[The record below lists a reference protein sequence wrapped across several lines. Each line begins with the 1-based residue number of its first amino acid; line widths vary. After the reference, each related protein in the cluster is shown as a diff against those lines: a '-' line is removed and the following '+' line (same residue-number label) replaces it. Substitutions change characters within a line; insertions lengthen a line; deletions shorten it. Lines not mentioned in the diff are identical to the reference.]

1 MNPLDAYFINQ
12 SHNPG
17 KLTFV
22 NASFWE
28 KRTAIHK
35 PRRPFNFDLKTYPSR
50 TILREVSRV
59 SSLILRAKPWLAKKV
74 LRHGNRFAARVRRR
88 YFSEG
93 ERWPPEIRLL
103 FAGYFPAFLF
113 WFLLWFGCILEFS
126 FLARRRRFTRINVW
140 LLWLFC
146 ATIIPT
152 PLFRFCCCFF
162 GSGHALFSWNLGW
175 PRPFFPGSKMV
186 QRDAFLL

>member
-1 MNPLDAYFINQ
+1 MKMSSNLFFDMNPLDTYFVNQ

-74 LRHGNRFAARVRRR
+74 LRHGNRFVARVRRR

-93 ERWPPEIRLL
+93 EKRRPEMRLR
-103 FAGYFPAFLF
+103 FAGYSSPDFALICSPRSQGFSPEAVCSSVDRGKQ
-113 WFLLWFGCILEFS
+113 LW
-126 FLARRRRFTRINVW
+126 
-140 LLWLFC
+140 
-146 ATIIPT
+146 
-152 PLFRFCCCFF
+152 
-162 GSGHALFSWNLGW
+162 GW
-175 PRPFFPGSKMV
+175 G
-186 QRDAFLL
+186 

>member
-1 MNPLDAYFINQ
+1 MASRWNRNFVRLYCLRTRATKRFPWRKTSCFDVGQSDQRMEYSSSDSSRPRVLKCLVNQ

-28 KRTAIHK
+28 KRTAIHE

-74 LRHGNRFAARVRRR
+74 LCHGNRFVAWVRRR

-93 ERWPPEIRLL
+93 EKRRPEMRLL
-103 FAGYFPAFLF
+103 FAG
-113 WFLLWFGCILEFS
+113 
-126 FLARRRRFTRINVW
+126 
-140 LLWLFC
+140 
-146 ATIIPT
+146 
-152 PLFRFCCCFF
+152 
-162 GSGHALFSWNLGW
+162 
-175 PRPFFPGSKMV
+175 
-186 QRDAFLL
+186 

>member
-1 MNPLDAYFINQ
+1 MNPLDTYFVNQ

-74 LRHGNRFAARVRRR
+74 LRHGNRFVARVRRR

-93 ERWPPEIRLL
+93 EKRRREMRLR
-103 FAGYFPAFLF
+103 FAGYKNLNWYNKSIKDRRYFMESAGERYLYPRGVLVKARVKVVDTLCFV
-113 WFLLWFGCILEFS
+113 
-126 FLARRRRFTRINVW
+126 LARDIQLFIINRVLCIKRFTRVSMGWW
-140 LLWLFC
+140 LLWLS
-146 ATIIPT
+146 A
-152 PLFRFCCCFF
+152 
-162 GSGHALFSWNLGW
+162 
-175 PRPFFPGSKMV
+175 
-186 QRDAFLL
+186 

>member
-1 MNPLDAYFINQ
+1 MSSNLFFDINPLDTYFVNQ

-74 LRHGNRFAARVRRR
+74 LRHRNRFVARVRRR
-88 YFSEG
+88 YFSE
-93 ERWPPEIRLL
+93 EEKRRPEMRLRL
-103 FAGYFPAFLF
+103 AGYHFICELKFY
-113 WFLLWFGCILEFS
+113 
-126 FLARRRRFTRINVW
+126 ARTHVKITQQW
-140 LLWLFC
+140 KSTL
-146 ATIIPT
+146 
-152 PLFRFCCCFF
+152 
-162 GSGHALFSWNLGW
+162 
-175 PRPFFPGSKMV
+175 RPGVRHM
-186 QRDAFLL
+186 

>member
-1 MNPLDAYFINQ
+1 MSSNLFFDMNPLDTYFVNQ

-59 SSLILRAKPWLAKKV
+59 SSLILRAKPWLAKRV

-88 YFSEG
+88 YFRR
-93 ERWPPEIRLL
+93 ERSDDRKCVCCSRNPKRANLQFRINK
-103 FAGYFPAFLF
+103 
-113 WFLLWFGCILEFS
+113 GC
-126 FLARRRRFTRINVW
+126 RGGGKTRILTVV
-140 LLWLFC
+140 
-146 ATIIPT
+146 
-152 PLFRFCCCFF
+152 RK
-162 GSGHALFSWNLGW
+162 
-175 PRPFFPGSKMV
+175 KMTKV
-186 QRDAFLL
+186 EIVIMM

>member
-1 MNPLDAYFINQ
+1 MIKTTTCDKSLTPQANRWKMSSNLFFDMNPLDNYFVNQ

-35 PRRPFNFDLKTYPSR
+35 PRRPFNFDFKAYPPR

-74 LRHGNRFAARVRRR
+74 LRHGNRFAARVRKR
-88 YFSEG
+88 YFSE
-93 ERWPPEIRLL
+93 EEKRWPEIRLL
-103 FAGYFPAFLF
+103 FAGYHQIWCAHAIVVQQMHACAWKMPSCCPGLN
-113 WFLLWFGCILEFS
+113 WHRGGWTNLL
-126 FLARRRRFTRINVW
+126 N
-140 LLWLFC
+140 
-146 ATIIPT
+146 
-152 PLFRFCCCFF
+152 
-162 GSGHALFSWNLGW
+162 
-175 PRPFFPGSKMV
+175 
-186 QRDAFLL
+186 

>member
-1 MNPLDAYFINQ
+1 MSSNLFFDMNPLDTYFVNQ

-59 SSLILRAKPWLAKKV
+59 SSLILRAKPWLVKKV
-74 LRHGNRFAARVRRR
+74 LRHGKSFCRSGSQTLLFGGREATTGNASAVRRLIGFLSNFVLILK
-88 YFSEG
+88 YF
-93 ERWPPEIRLL
+93 
-103 FAGYFPAFLF
+103 
-113 WFLLWFGCILEFS
+113 FLLLKLSTVMRLVTWSIWLPLKNS
-126 FLARRRRFTRINVW
+126 RAIISVQLAV
-140 LLWLFC
+140 L
-146 ATIIPT
+146 
-152 PLFRFCCCFF
+152 
-162 GSGHALFSWNLGW
+162 S
-175 PRPFFPGSKMV
+175 
-186 QRDAFLL
+186 

>member
-1 MNPLDAYFINQ
+1 MNPLDTYFVNQ

-74 LRHGNRFAARVRRR
+74 LRHGNRFVARVRRR
-88 YFSEG
+88 YFSDG
-93 ERWPPEIRLL
+93 EKRRPEMRLR
-103 FAGYFPAFLF
+103 FAGYIDIEFCESFNHEFLTKCKYTVEKPGIIRCTSIRISHF
-113 WFLLWFGCILEFS
+113 WVASSICFKAWFL
-126 FLARRRRFTRINVW
+126 
-140 LLWLFC
+140 
-146 ATIIPT
+146 
-152 PLFRFCCCFF
+152 
-162 GSGHALFSWNLGW
+162 
-175 PRPFFPGSKMV
+175 
-186 QRDAFLL
+186 

>member
-1 MNPLDAYFINQ
+1 MSSNLFFDMNPLDTYFVNQ

-59 SSLILRAKPWLAKKV
+59 SSLILRAKPRLAKNV
-74 LRHGNRFAARVRRR
+74 LRHGNRFVARVRRR

-93 ERWPPEIRLL
+93 EKRRPEMRLR
-103 FAGYFPAFLF
+103 FAGY
-113 WFLLWFGCILEFS
+113 
-126 FLARRRRFTRINVW
+126 TRSCKN
-140 LLWLFC
+140 
-146 ATIIPT
+146 
-152 PLFRFCCCFF
+152 LFR
-162 GSGHALFSWNLGW
+162 NLQDLIW
-175 PRPFFPGSKMV
+175 F
-186 QRDAFLL
+186 QQDL

>member
-1 MNPLDAYFINQ
+1 MRLLSLGHLSFRIWSKQLGVITHRLRRQIAEKCPLIFSSSINPLDTYFVNQ

-88 YFSEG
+88 YFFGGREATTGNASSV
-93 ERWPPEIRLL
+93 RRLRQH
-103 FAGYFPAFLF
+103 AFSVYI
-113 WFLLWFGCILEFS
+113 LWL
-126 FLARRRRFTRINVW
+126 VW
-140 LLWLFC
+140 LFHQLVYSDSS
-146 ATIIPT
+146 T
-152 PLFRFCCCFF
+152 PLQQYSYLCSISF
-162 GSGHALFSWNLGW
+162 
-175 PRPFFPGSKMV
+175 
-186 QRDAFLL
+186 

>member
-1 MNPLDAYFINQ
+1 MSSNLFFNMNPLDAYFINQ

-88 YFSEG
+88 YFRR
-93 ERWPPEIRLL
+93 ERSDDRKCVCCSQARIKVYPPWFRTIETRAS
-103 FAGYFPAFLF
+103 FAQQIIELTTLY
-113 WFLLWFGCILEFS
+113 
-126 FLARRRRFTRINVW
+126 NV
-140 LLWLFC
+140 FIK
-146 ATIIPT
+146 TI
-152 PLFRFCCCFF
+152 
-162 GSGHALFSWNLGW
+162 S
-175 PRPFFPGSKMV
+175 
-186 QRDAFLL
+186 

>member
-1 MNPLDAYFINQ
+1 MRLLSLGHSWFQIWSKHLGVINHWLCRQIDKKMSSDLFFNMNPLDAYFINQ

-93 ERWPPEIRLL
+93 EKRRPEMRLL
-103 FAGYFPAFLF
+103 FAG
-113 WFLLWFGCILEFS
+113 
-126 FLARRRRFTRINVW
+126 
-140 LLWLFC
+140 
-146 ATIIPT
+146 
-152 PLFRFCCCFF
+152 
-162 GSGHALFSWNLGW
+162 
-175 PRPFFPGSKMV
+175 
-186 QRDAFLL
+186 

>member
-1 MNPLDAYFINQ
+1 MNPLDTYFVNQ

-74 LRHGNRFAARVRRR
+74 LRHGNRFVARVRRR

-93 ERWPPEIRLL
+93 EKRRPEMRLR
-103 FAGYFPAFLF
+103 FAGYLHDNMSTKHFRIQKWFKKNVDFAAMLWVYLLIVEPA
-113 WFLLWFGCILEFS
+113 
-126 FLARRRRFTRINVW
+126 
-140 LLWLFC
+140 
-146 ATIIPT
+146 PPPP
-152 PLFRFCCCFF
+152 PL
-162 GSGHALFSWNLGW
+162 
-175 PRPFFPGSKMV
+175 P
-186 QRDAFLL
+186 QRYAIAPKEEY